1 MKAIAVVPGTRTVG
15 FVDRREPS
23 IVAPDD
29 IKLRVLRVGIC
40 GTDREEAAGGRS
52 KAPPASRT
60 SSSATKCSARSWRSV
75 AR

>member
-1 MKAIAVVPGTRTVG
+1 MKAIAIVPGAKTVRL
-15 FVDRREPS
+15 VDRPEPS

-60 SSSATKCSARSWRSV
+60 SSSATKCLARS
-75 AR
+75 